1 MSREGV
7 PTRTGFQMPL
17 LKHYIAYTKIYNELN
32 TNEQLNNEDNDI
44 NTDEIQDKTKNNNNN
59 INYLIQKNIKILKM
73 IN

>member
-1 MSREGV
+1 MH
-7 PTRTGFQMPL
+7 
-17 LKHYIAYTKIYNELN
+17 KNNYYIAYTKIYNELN
-32 TNEQLNNEDNDI
+32 TNEQINNEDNDI